1 MKIYKKYG
9 WLIRILLACV
19 LVTLL
24 FSNFINMLLFFN
36 KEQTCGVITE
46 KKIIG
51 NNSLV
56 VEYTFE
62 VDCEKFNSLQSNS
75 YITRD
80 IQIDSLKKLKCV
92 EISYFPPAPYF
103 SKITDKRVL
112 R

>member
-9 WLIRILLACV
+9 WLIRLLLACV

-36 KEQTCGVITE
+36 KEHTCGVITE
-46 KKIIG
+46 KKTV
-51 NNSLV
+51 NNNILV
-56 VEYTFE
+56 VKYTFE
-62 VDCEKFNSLQSNS
+62 VDGEKFNHSMSYS

-80 IQIDSLKKLKCV
+80 IPIDDLKKLKCV

-103 SKITDKRVL
+103 SNITDIRVL